1 MQPASSRIFCG
12 KRTDFVADDD
22 QAIEEAACGIRR
34 IPELPEPHPFSVL
47 KAGPTRHVV
56 D

>member
-1 MQPASSRIFCG
+1 MQPASSFICFG

-22 QAIEEAACGIRR
+22 KAIEQAACGVRR
-34 IPELPEPHPFSVL
+34 VPELPEPHPFSVL
-47 KAGPTRHVV
+47 EAGPTRHVV